1 MSSFPLRGKIIIFT
15 MMLLLPGFLYAGEN
29 DSVKK
34 DNTADISPIIEP
46 EGLNLRISAGYGFM
60 SGSVSSDEGKYIIS
74 GKSYL
79 LAVSCGYA
87 FSGSLVPFADLR
99 FSICQVDNTR
109 LNGKS
114 YDQGQLRFIYDSSS
128 IGIGILSYLLDTNVY
143 VSEALYFN
151 DATYDSD
158 YINCSTKYGAG
169 FGIKLGY
176 DFRISEYSGFGV
188 FLSYYGNYSKMRE
201 KSCTDAIGHEFNL
214 GLSYVSF

>member
-1 MSSFPLRGKIIIFT
+1 MGLFPLWGKIIFFT
-15 MMLLLPGFLYAGEN
+15 LMLLLPGVFFAGEN
-29 DSVKK
+29 DTLNY

-46 EGLNLRISAGYGFM
+46 EGFNLRISAGYGFM

-99 FSICQVDNTR
+99 FSICPVYNTR

-114 YDQGQLRFIYDSSS
+114 YDEGQLRFIYDSSS
-128 IGIGILSYLLDTNVY
+128 IGIGVLSYLLDTNVY

-151 DATYDSD
+151 DATYGSD
-158 YINCSTKYGAG
+158 RINCALKYGAG
-169 FGIKLGY
+169 LGIKLGY
-176 DFRISEYSGFGV
+176 DFRIGEYSGFGI
-188 FLSYYGNYSKMRE
+188 FLSYYGSYSKMRE
-201 KSCTDAIGHEFNL
+201 NSCTDAVGHEFNL

>member
-1 MSSFPLRGKIIIFT
+1 MGLFPLRGKIIFLAMI
-15 MMLLLPGFLYAGEN
+15 LLFPGFLFAGEN

-34 DNTADISPIIEP
+34 ENTADISPIIEP
-46 EGLNLRISAGYGFM
+46 DGFNLRISAGYGLM
-60 SGSVSSDEGKYIIS
+60 KGSVSSDQGKYIIS

-79 LAVSCGYA
+79 FSVSCGYA
-87 FSGSLVPFADLR
+87 FTGSMIPFADLR
-99 FSICQVDNTR
+99 FSICPVDNTR

-114 YDQGQLRFIYDSSS
+114 YDEGQLRFIYDSSS

-143 VSEALYFN
+143 VSEALYLN
-151 DATYDSD
+151 GASYDSD
-158 YINCSTKYGAG
+158 RINCSTKYGAG

-176 DFRISEYSGFGV
+176 DFRFGEYSGFGV
-188 FLSYYGNYSKMRE
+188 FLSYYGSYSKMRE